1 MRLRTVLLA
10 CVLIVTGATVAVAQ
24 ATTDP
29 TAAFGN
35 LWAYAGALATSAAL
49 GGVKSL
55 DTRLTNS
62 PWFRKLQPVITLA
75 GAFGAAALASHGG
88 PSIDPSAFASAPLA
102 TVATVTAAE
111 LLSLLQ
117 KKKS

>member
-1 MRLRTVLLA
+1 MRLATLLLTCA
-10 CVLIVTGATVAVAQ
+10 FIGAGATAAAAQ

-49 GGVKSL
+49 GGVKTL
-55 DTRLTNS
+55 DTRLTNAT
-62 PWFRKLQPVITLA
+62 WFRKLQPAITLA

-88 PSIDPSAFASAPLA
+88 PPIDPSAFASAPLA
-102 TVATVTAAE
+102 TVATVTAVE
-111 LLSLLQ
+111 LLSLFR